1 MEFLHSIIIII
12 TLTLSVCGSIF
23 FPLCIPNNASV
34 VKVFPF
40 SLVLP
45 IFDLE
50 SIQPFKNDRVS
61 EFDGHRILS
70 AHFVSLHLQFHSPVP
85 A

>member
-70 AHFVSLHLQFHSPVP
+70 EITLNLVFRYF
-85 A
+85 